1 MTQNLNM
8 IVNKLI
14 IPLIIVIGI
23 LFTGCGV
30 NSNLMFRTP
39 KDFKGY
45 DSIPMS
51 PAYEYQISADDRLE
65 LKIYTNN
72 GEKLIDFVSGGN
84 ADLNMN
90 RSSNTSLDY
99 LVKKDGYVEL
109 PVVGDVKLNGL
120 TLLEAQNK
128 LKELYQVEY
137 ENPFIQLRVINQRAI
152 VFPGSGSEARV
163 VPLLNSNTTLM
174 ETLALAGGIAERGR
188 SKHVKVMRQTP
199 AGREIYLIDLST
211 LDGLYYADM
220 VVQANDYIYVEPVK
234 QISKE
239 VIQEIAPIV
248 SILTSAIIIVTVITT
263 LK

>member
-1 MTQNLNM
+1 MIQNLNM
-8 IVNKLI
+8 ILKRLF
-14 IPLIIVIGI
+14 IPLIFVVGI
-23 LFTGCGV
+23 LMTGCGI

-39 KDFKGY
+39 KEFKGY

-51 PAYEYQISADDRLE
+51 PAFEYQISADDRIE

-72 GEKLIDFVSGGN
+72 GSKLIDFVSGGN
-84 ADLNMN
+84 TDGNIAG
-90 RSSNTSLDY
+90 SSSTSLDY
-99 LVKKDGYVEL
+99 LVKKDGYAEL
-109 PVVGDVKLNGL
+109 PVLGDVKLSGL
-120 TLLEAQNK
+120 TIREAQDI
-128 LKELYQVEY
+128 LKERYRHSM
-137 ENPFIQLRVINQRAI
+137 NDPFVQLRVINQRVI
-152 VFPGSGSEARV
+152 IFPGSGSDARV

-174 ETLALAGGIAERGR
+174 EALALAGGIAERGR

-199 AGREIYLIDLST
+199 NGREIYLIDLST

-239 VIQEIAPIV
+239 VIQEVAPII
-248 SILTSAIIIVTVITT
+248 SIITSAAIVITVIAT

>member
-1 MTQNLNM
+1 MSQNLNM
-8 IVNKLI
+8 TVYKLI
-14 IPLIIVIGI
+14 IPLIIIIGI

-84 ADLNMN
+84 ADANMS
-90 RSSNTSLDY
+90 RSSNTTLDY
-99 LVKKDGYVEL
+99 LVKKDGYAEL

-120 TLLEAQNK
+120 TLREAQNK

-199 AGREIYLIDLST
+199 KGREIYLIDLST

>member
-1 MTQNLNM
+1 MVQNLNM
-8 IVNKLI
+8 AVNKFI

-23 LFTGCGV
+23 LFTGCGI

-84 ADLNMN
+84 SDASMS
-90 RSSNTSLDY
+90 RATNTNLDY

-109 PVVGDVKLNGL
+109 PIIGDVKLNGV
-120 TLLEAQNK
+120 TLREAQNI
-128 LKELYQVEY
+128 LKEHYQREY

-174 ETLALAGGIAERGR
+174 ETLALAGGITERGR
-188 SKHVKVMRQTP
+188 SKHIKVMRQTP
-199 AGREIYLIDLST
+199 KGREIYLIDLST

-234 QISKE
+234 QIGKE
-239 VIQEIAPIV
+239 VIKDVAPII